1 MAELREVRV
10 PDIGDFKNVPVI
22 ELLVAPGDR
31 VSANMPLL
39 VLESDKATLEV
50 PSPEAGT
57 VRELRVK
64 LGDRL
69 SEGALVLLLDASA
82 EPGAPAQQES
92 TPIKPPAL
100 VQAQAPAAVAA
111 LVSPIVRTP
120 AADRPAGALLPRAS
134 PSVRRMARQ
143 LGVDLRRVVGSAA
156 GERIV
161 RDDVEAYVRAQLQ
174 RSMQPPAE
182 TAASSHG
189 SALNLLP
196 WPQIDHARFGPIE
209 RQPLSR
215 VRKIS
220 GANLARNWVLIPHV
234 TNFDEADVTELEAFR
249 TQVNREQ
256 GEAGHKLTLL
266 AFLIKVCA
274 RLLQQYPEFNSALDG
289 DELVMKRY
297 YNIGFAADTPNG
309 LVVPVVRDADRKGLY
324 EVASEC
330 AALAAQ
336 AREGKLKPADMQGGC
351 FSISSLGGIGGTHF
365 TPIINAPE
373 VAILGVGRVQE
384 RLARKDSDIVTRLM
398 LPLSLSWD
406 HRVSDGARAARLL
419 VDLSRHLADVRRVL
433 L

>member
-82 EPGAPAQQES
+82 ECGTRAQPES
-92 TPIKPPAL
+92 TSIEPAAT
-100 VQAQAPAAVAA
+100 VKAEAPAAVAA
-111 LVSPIVRTP
+111 PVSPIAQTSASDRT
-120 AADRPAGALLPRAS
+120 AGALLPRAS

-174 RSMQPPAE
+174 RSMPLPAE
-182 TAASSHG
+182 TAASSSG

-196 WPQIDHARFGPIE
+196 WPQIDHERFGPIE

-256 GEAGHKLTLL
+256 GESAKKLTLL
-266 AFLIKVCA
+266 AFLIKLCA

-297 YNIGFAADTPNG
+297 YHIGFAADTPNG
-309 LVVPVVRDADRKGLY
+309 LVVPVVRDVDRKGLH
-324 EVASEC
+324 EIAAEC

-384 RLARKDSDIVTRLM
+384 RLARKDGDIVTRLM

-419 VDLSRHLADVRRVL
+419 VELSRHLADVRRVL